1 MRIGEMCRMPY
12 EFTEHARARAAAAGR
27 YRTARTAWS
36 LVVQFISVALSI
48 SVAFRFGLYGAAAKR
63 LERNVRFHT

>member
-48 SVAFRFGLYGAAAKR
+48 SVAFRFGLWRRGETVGA
-63 LERNVRFHT
+63 